1 MNMKKFQSRL
11 MWTLLY
17 VLILSCSSQLF
28 SQNQPTVT
36 NTATANGFAVK
47 KQVSNSTVPSGVVF
61 TYTIFYTIPAG
72 ATSIAITDQVPSSL
86 IIDGVIP
93 GSGCGTPVVTVSG
106 NLVTYSL
113 ASVSAGCSGTFQ
125 INVHFP
131 AGTTCPGTTAR
142 NQVCLEAKNQPKI
155 CTDFISTTATA
166 NNPFAVSKGVTGLS
180 WNPQNNG
187 CQYIMALG
195 GNVTYNLMVYKAGA
209 YQGNDDGQINLNS
222 AIVTDV
228 LPAGATLV
236 SSTCGITQSGNTLTW
251 NVGNLNAA
259 SPWVWLSCQV
269 TVNYPAASFPVG
281 TQIPNTATLSGTNV
295 CNQAFTTNSN
305 TTCVQVAAPI
315 SSGTFGK
322 GLYLNNKMPG
332 CQGIYYLTTCNNG
345 NTPLTFSMQD
355 VLPAGVKVNSIV
367 FNASAPVT
375 ASATL
380 ANSSVSTIASSQ
392 TGNINWTAPIG
403 SPVAT
408 LNFSQ
413 TGLAAAACLQIQIY
427 FTINANVAPNTTIT
441 NCANLSSSQIP
452 AQQSCVSFVTSTPA
466 PDLCLYKEICSP
478 QVAYQPGNTFR
489 YRLRVQNIGSQ
500 NATNFN
506 ISDILDPSLTYVG
519 NQIAYSSNNYNP
531 ACGGVGATPW
541 AISSPSVSGQT
552 LNWNNLSI
560 AAECKDFYYANCG
573 VYGTQGVTFYFI
585 EFDVKVAPDAASGI
599 IPNNFTGNGGNL
611 PAGET
616 SNVVYTIVNVTHGT
630 ELTKEISKD
639 NVTWAG
645 STTTTAGGNLWY
657 RLNLK
662 NTGTGPL
669 YDVRKVDLLPMNA
682 GANDWRVMNR
692 SLTRGS
698 QFGVSN
704 PTGYAYT
711 VVATPPAT
719 GTAGTMTGNNLSI
732 LNSMGIN
739 IGIFAD
745 TWPFTGSGNN
755 VGIGY
760 GAAYG
765 LISGG
770 TLRSSFKVTT
780 AANAQTNQQACN
792 DFVSRG
798 SGKYIINGNLTYT
811 PLTPAASNTVCASV
825 VSSGCCEKTTL
836 QAIQGKCCLKLVTPC
851 EVKLIQVTVQGGVI
865 SSANWNCA
873 ASLGAYQGQSNFNF
887 IPNGCAPTM
896 DMCFDASPNNT
907 TGSMVVMF
915 SITFANGEQCFKE
928 IKLDGC
934 KPQKPSDCC
943 GEWDLKFKSSH
954 FKKTGIFTYT
964 NPSTKPICSVNILA
978 AAGLSAGSYSVDG
991 GLSQP
996 MTSTS
1001 LITLSPPAYNSLVF
1015 WVGASVTYGSNIVL
1029 QVNYCDGTFCRD
1041 TLKWKGN
1048 IINHDVPTL
1057 SHAIQSKLYAVR
1069 LQADPSSKY
1078 HSEIAAMAVSLDQT
1092 DPGTGRLSSAPYIFA
1107 ANAGKIEGEGLRDDQ
1122 NCAVNTSMGV
1132 DYVYSSF
1139 PSPEDLEYC
1148 GTAIEKGISLVI
1160 ADNSGTKTAP
1170 TLLITY
1176 FDAEGNILS
1185 TRKFSNYISGD
1196 ISTSAVDLKNNET
1209 DFVQLSVYPNP
1220 AKEQATLTYALGRS
1234 RNLKIDLYDLNGK
1247 LVQTLDQGQQTEG
1260 FHKLNVNTSTLPAG
1274 MYFIRLLSDGLVQT
1288 QRLSVVK

>member
-1 MNMKKFQSRL
+1 MKNLQRRL
-11 MWTLLY
+11 IWVLFSLLLLSTSSTLLA
-17 VLILSCSSQLF
+17 QT
-28 SQNQPTVT
+28 QATVT

-86 IIDGVIP
+86 VIDGVIP
-93 GSGCGTPVVTVSG
+93 GSGCGTPTVTVSG
-106 NLVTYSL
+106 NLVTYNL
-113 ASVSAGCSGTFQ
+113 ASVTSGCSGTFQ

-131 AGTTCPGTTAR
+131 AGTTCPGATAR

-195 GNVTYNLMVYKAGA
+195 GNVTYNLIVYKASP

-222 AIVTDV
+222 AVVTDV
-228 LPAGATLV
+228 LPTGATLV
-236 SSTCGITQSGNTLTW
+236 SSTCGITQSGNVLTW
-251 NVGNLNAA
+251 VVGNLNAA
-259 SPWVWLSCQV
+259 NPWVYQVCQV
-269 TVNYPAASFPVG
+269 TVNYPAGSFPVG

-295 CNQAFTTNSN
+295 CNQQFSTTSN

-315 SSGTFGK
+315 SSGTFSK

-332 CQGIYYLTTCNNG
+332 CQGIYYITTCNNG
-345 NTPLTFSMQD
+345 NTPLTFSVQD
-355 VLPAGVKVNSIV
+355 VLPAGVTVNSIV

-392 TGNINWTAPIG
+392 TGNINWTAPTS

-413 TGLAAAACLQIQIY
+413 TGLAASACLQIQIY
-427 FTINANVAPNTTIT
+427 FTINSNVAPNTTIT

-452 AQQSCVSFVTSTPA
+452 AQQSCATFVTATPT

-506 ISDILDPSLTYVG
+506 LSDVLPNGLTYVG
-519 NQIAYSSNNYNP
+519 GQIAYSSANYNP

-541 AISSPSVSGQT
+541 AVAAPGISGQT
-552 LNWNNLSI
+552 LTWNNLSI
-560 AAECKDFYYANCG
+560 AAECQGFYYANCG

-585 EFDVKVAPDAASGI
+585 EFDVQVSADAPSGI
-599 IPNNFTGNGGNL
+599 ITNTFTGSGGNL
-611 PAGET
+611 PANET
-616 SNVVYTIVNVTHGT
+616 SNVVPTVINVTHGT

-639 NVTWAG
+639 NTTWG
-645 STTTTAGGNLWY
+645 NSTTTSAGGNLWY
-657 RLNLK
+657 RLNIK
-662 NTGTGPL
+662 NTGTGAL
-669 YDVRKVDLLPMNA
+669 YDVRKVDLLPKND
-682 GANDWRVMNR
+682 GVNDWLVMNR
-692 SLTRGS
+692 SLARGS

-704 PTGYAYT
+704 PTGYAYS
-711 VVATPPAT
+711 VVATPVVS
-719 GTAGTMTGNNLSI
+719 GTAGTMAGNNLSI
-732 LNSMGIN
+732 LNSMGVN
-739 IGIFAD
+739 IGSTAD
-745 TWPFTGSGNN
+745 AWPYTGSGNN
-755 VGIGY
+755 VGIAY
-760 GAAYG
+760 GPAYG

-770 TLRSSFKVTT
+770 TLRASFKVTA
-780 AANAQTNQQACN
+780 AANAQANQQACN

-798 SGKYIINGNLTYT
+798 SGKYIINGNLAYT

-851 EVKLIQVTVQGGVI
+851 EVKLIQVTVQGGTI
-865 SSANWNCA
+865 SSANWNCP
-873 ASLGAYQGQSNFNF
+873 ASLGAYQGQSSFNF
-887 IPNGCAPTM
+887 APNACAPTM
-896 DMCFDASPNNT
+896 DMCFDADVNNT
-907 TGSMVVMF
+907 TGSMVVMIN
-915 SITFANGEQCFKE
+915 ITFANGEQCFKE

-943 GEWDLKFKSSH
+943 GEWGLTFKSSH
-954 FKKTGIFTYT
+954 FKKTGVFTYT
-964 NPSTKPICSVNILA
+964 NPSTKPICSVNIIA
-978 AAGLSAGSYSVDG
+978 AAGLSAGQYSADG
-991 GLSQP
+991 APAQP

-1001 LITLSPPAYNSLVF
+1001 LITLSPPAYNSLNF
-1015 WVGASVTYGSNIVL
+1015 WMSASVTYSSNIIL

-1041 TLKWKGN
+1041 TLKWKGQ

-1057 SHAIQSKLYAVR
+1057 SHTVQAKLYAVR
-1069 LQADPSSKY
+1069 LQADPSSRY
-1078 HSEIAAMAVSLDQT
+1078 FNEIAAMAVSLEQ
-1092 DPGTGRLSSAPYIFA
+1092 SSEVSSERVAKAPYIFA
-1107 ANAGKIEGEGLRDDQ
+1107 ANAGKIEGEGLNGEQ
-1122 NCAVNTSMGV
+1122 QCAVSTAMGAN
-1132 DYVYSSF
+1132 YVYAQF
-1139 PSPEDLEYC
+1139 PSVDDLEYC
-1148 GTAIEKGISLVI
+1148 GGAMEKGLSLVI
-1160 ADNSGTKTAP
+1160 ADNSGAKTAP
-1170 TLLITY
+1170 NLLITY
-1176 FDAEGNILS
+1176 FDAEGNVLN

-1196 ISTSAVDLKNNET
+1196 VSTSAVDIKNNET
-1209 DFVQLSVYPNP
+1209 DFVQVSVYPNP
-1220 AKEQATLTYALGRS
+1220 AKEQTTLTYALGSARK
-1234 RNLKIDLYDLNGK
+1234 LVIDLYDMQGK
-1247 LVQTLDQGQQTEG
+1247 FVQNLTQGQQGEG
-1260 FHKLNVNTSTLPAG
+1260 FHKLNVDVSQLPAG
-1274 MYFIRLLSDGLVQT
+1274 MYLIRLLSDGVVQT
-1288 QRLSVVK
+1288 QRLSVVR